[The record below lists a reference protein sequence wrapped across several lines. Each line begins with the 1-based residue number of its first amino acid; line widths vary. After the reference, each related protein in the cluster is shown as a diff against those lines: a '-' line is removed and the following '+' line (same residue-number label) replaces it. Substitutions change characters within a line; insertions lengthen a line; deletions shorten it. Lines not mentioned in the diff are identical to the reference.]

1 MFHVDYNKEPK
12 RRPTQEEL
20 PSLTGRHY
28 QSRGSW
34 LDVDEKNKTSVTYL
48 SSGRD
53 VTKNG

>member
-20 PSLTGRHY
+20 PSLTGRRY